1 MQMQSLRYFHHN
13 NDDGYSG
20 DGDEKS
26 HENDDGDYDD
36 NVRTL

>member
-1 MQMQSLRYFHHN
+1 MQSLRYFHQN
-13 NDDGYSG
+13 DNGGDDGDRKG
-20 DGDEKS
+20 

>member
-1 MQMQSLRYFHHN
+1 MIQMQSLRYFHQ
-13 NDDGYSG
+13 NDNGG
-20 DGDEKS
+20 DGDEKG